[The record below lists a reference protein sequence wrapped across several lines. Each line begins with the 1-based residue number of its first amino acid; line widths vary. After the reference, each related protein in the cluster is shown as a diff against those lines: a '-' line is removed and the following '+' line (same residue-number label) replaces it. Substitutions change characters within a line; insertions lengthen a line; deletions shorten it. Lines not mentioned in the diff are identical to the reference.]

1 VRPVC
6 GSWAVNRCGRRLTTK
21 FVSDYL
27 DPANTNVIVLPS
39 HFALESAQLRFKGKE
54 KSNTSLALASNDTQN
69 DGAVGHASYLLE
81 LPAEILIQI
90 FRLLLPEG
98 EVFHFSPTTK
108 NRIYSTSIHRLVP
121 IYTDITDP
129 QQDRLRFLPAVS
141 LICRRLTD
149 IAYTLFFRNNQ
160 FVFEIATVGLT
171 SVVYRTQTDILS
183 YNRVICLTPRGLAP
197 LGPIG
202 AKYLTG
208 LTLSVTLTS
217 RMPTRYEESKLEGSV
232 QRIASF
238 FEGTAHNLKSLAID
252 IRYGNRTGNRVA
264 THSLE
269 VSSSHSLR
277 MHIRIIDSQ
286 SVNESKATRAR
297 VSRHTAR
304 LVELIAPLMCLE
316 VEDVQ
321 ISGLLSSEDIRAYKD
336 ASLKGGKRMAEK
348 AAAGLPAKK
357 QRVS

>member
-6 GSWAVNRCGRRLTTK
+6 GSWAVNRYGRRLTTK
-21 FVSDYL
+21 FFSDYL
-27 DPANTNVIVLPS
+27 DPPNTNVIVLPS
-39 HFALESAQLRFKGKE
+39 HFALESAQLRFKGEE
-54 KSNTSLALASNDTQN
+54 KSNATLAAADDHTQN
-69 DGAVGHASYLLE
+69 DGEVGHASYLLE

-98 EVFHFSPTTK
+98 EVFHFSPITK
-108 NRIYSTSIHRLVP
+108 SRIRGTSIHRLVP
-121 IYTDITDP
+121 IDADITDP
-129 QQDRLRFLPAVS
+129 QQDRLGFLPAVS

-183 YNRVICLTPRGLAP
+183 YNKVISATPRDLAP

-202 AKYLTG
+202 AKYLTS

-217 RMPTRYEESKLEGSV
+217 RMPTRYEGSQLEGSV

-238 FEGTAHNLKSLAID
+238 FEGAAHNLKSLATD
-252 IRYGNRTGNRVA
+252 IGYGNRTSNRVA
-264 THSLE
+264 THRLE
-269 VSSSHSLR
+269 VSLSHSLR
-277 MHIRIIDSQ
+277 MHIRSIDSQ
-286 SVNESKATRAR
+286 SVNESRATKAR

-304 LVELIAPLMCLE
+304 LVELIAPLMCLG

-336 ASLKGGKRMAEK
+336 ALLKGGKRMHEK
-348 AAAGLPAKK
+348 AAVGPPAKK